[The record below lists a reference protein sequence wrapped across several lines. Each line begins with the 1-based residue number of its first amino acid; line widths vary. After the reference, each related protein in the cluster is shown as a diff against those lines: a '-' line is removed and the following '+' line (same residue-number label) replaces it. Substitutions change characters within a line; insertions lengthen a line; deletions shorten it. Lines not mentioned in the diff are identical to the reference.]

1 MRLIESMR
9 YREQSMNVRVRD
21 MDLNASSAYQ
31 LDELRQII
39 NLPEH
44 DFCHMKMGLSL
55 PTLR

>member
-1 MRLIESMR
+1 MR